1 MVLKFKNM
9 MSLNKHDKN
18 NQNRVHEWFT
28 IQDLGCIYGEYIERE
43 NETSKQQGWRR
54 STCLSP

>member
-1 MVLKFKNM
+1 MI
-9 MSLNKHDKN
+9 SLNKHDKN